1 MEGKP
6 METKS
11 ETHPKWVTWRDRLEM
26 QIRPLKSGEVDSLV
40 AWLRSLDERELAKLP
55 CDVRDEG
62 YSSRLHGELKDK
74 SVHRLLAWKD
84 GNEIVGS
91 IALYPGSLHWVRHT
105 GRLVVVTDPRV
116 RRSGIAVV
124 LLEEMIRLAEELK
137 IRKLYAE
144 LTGAHREAR
153 RLAKTIGFKRE
164 ATLRN
169 HVIDSDGHFHD
180 LHIYSMELE
189 KARDVMA
196 ELLPNYVRID
206 NWI

>member
-1 MEGKP
+1 MDP
-6 METKS
+6 QT
-11 ETHPKWVTWRDRLEM
+11 ETHPKWVTWRDKLEI
-26 QIRPLKSGEVDSLV
+26 QIRPLKPGEVDALV

-62 YSSRLHGELKDK
+62 YPGRLHGELRDR

-91 IALYPGSLHWVRHT
+91 IALYPGSLHWVHHT

-116 RRSGIAVV
+116 RRTGIAVV
-124 LLEEMIRLAEELK
+124 LIEEMIRLAEELK

-144 LTGAHREAR
+144 LTSMHKEAR
-153 RLAKTIGFKRE
+153 RLARTIGFKRE

-169 HVIDSDGHFHD
+169 HVIDSKGGFHD

-189 KARDVMA
+189 KARDVIA
-196 ELLPNYVRID
+196 GLLPSYVRSDSRI
-206 NWI
+206 